1 MQLQLIT
8 SATVFKEF
16 SFSKHVT
23 LLLGVS
29 LQMVR
34 QSVRHA
40 ISCNIFNLVLTL
52 KDNASAKLYYKSMEV
67 LVLIFVV
74 MDFWLEELGIIVMM
88 EILLEEMDVLKNVKW
103 KQVILVEMEVGQL
116 LLIVFTQEYLSHL
129 LRKV

>member
-1 MQLQLIT
+1 MT
-8 SATVFKEF
+8 SATVLKEF
-16 SFSKHVT
+16 FFSKHVT
-23 LLLGVS
+23 LS
-29 LQMVR
+29 LVAWSQMVK

-40 ISCNIFNLVLTL
+40 ISYNIFNLVLTL
-52 KDNASAKLYYKSMEV
+52 RDNVYVKLYYKSMEA
-67 LVLIFVV
+67 LVSTSVV
-74 MDFWLEELGIIVMM
+74 MDFWLEELGRIVMM

>member
-1 MQLQLIT
+1 
-8 SATVFKEF
+8 
-16 SFSKHVT
+16 
-23 LLLGVS
+23 
-29 LQMVR
+29 MVK
-34 QSVRHA
+34 QNVRHA

-52 KDNASAKLYYKSMEV
+52 KGNVFAKLYYKSMEV

>member
-1 MQLQLIT
+1 
-8 SATVFKEF
+8 
-16 SFSKHVT
+16 
-23 LLLGVS
+23 
-29 LQMVR
+29 
-34 QSVRHA
+34 
-40 ISCNIFNLVLTL
+40 
-52 KDNASAKLYYKSMEV
+52 MEV